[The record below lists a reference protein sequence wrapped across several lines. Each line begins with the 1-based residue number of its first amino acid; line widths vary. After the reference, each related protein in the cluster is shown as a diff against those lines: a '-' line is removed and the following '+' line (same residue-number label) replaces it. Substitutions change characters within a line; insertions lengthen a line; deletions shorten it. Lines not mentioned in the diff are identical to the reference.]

1 MILRNIQKK
10 ALEQLKIKF
19 PELREQVLILEIQEL
34 LCKVLDCVR
43 EKLITDS
50 QKELSQNQIEVFN
63 SYLNRRL
70 KNEPLA
76 YILNS
81 QDFYS
86 LSFYVDKNVLIPRP
100 ETEILVERAIELL
113 NSNPLSSNKSF
124 TEVID
129 IGTGSGAI
137 ILSVAN
143 AFRQSGISFT
153 ALDLSIEACKI
164 ATKNAKNLGLDIN
177 ILQSDLLSSYNVKNS
192 PTLFLS
198 NPPYIADAEELML
211 DVQNYEPALALRG
224 GELGV
229 EIVYRILELF
239 ADSLKLN
246 ENNILLLEI
255 GINQHSDVL
264 SHARKLNIQVL
275 NIYKDSQGINRIMEL
290 GA

>member
-1 MILRNIQKK
+1 LILRNIQKK

-19 PELREQVLILEIQEL
+19 PELRDQVLILEIQEL
-34 LCKVLDCVR
+34 LCKVLNCER
-43 EKLITDS
+43 AKLITES
-50 QKELSQNQIEVFN
+50 QKDLSQNQIEVFN
-63 SYLNRRL
+63 SYLSRRL

-100 ETEILVERAIELL
+100 ETEILVERAIKLL
-113 NSNPLSSNKSF
+113 KSKPPRGF
-124 TEVID
+124 KEVLD

-143 AFRQSGISFT
+143 AFRENRLNFT
-153 ALDLSIEACKI
+153 ALDISKDACDI
-164 ATKNAKNLGLDIN
+164 ASKNAKNLNLEIN
-177 ILQSDLLSSYNVKNS
+177 ILQSDLLSAYSLNNS

-224 GELGV
+224 GEIGL

-264 SHARKLNIQVL
+264 SHARKLNIKVL
-275 NIYKDSQGINRIMEL
+275 DIYKDSQGINRIMEL

>member
-1 MILRNIQKK
+1 MILRTIQKK
-10 ALEQLKIKF
+10 ALEQLKTKF

-34 LCKVLDCVR
+34 LCKVLNFER
-43 EKLITDS
+43 AKLITES
-50 QKELSQNQIEVFN
+50 QKELSQKQIEVFN
-63 SYLNRRL
+63 SYLDRRL

-76 YILNS
+76 YILNN

-86 LSFYVDKNVLIPRP
+86 LNFYVDKNVLIPRP
-100 ETEILVERAIELL
+100 ETEILVERAINIL
-113 NSNPLSSNKSF
+113 NSNKGF
-124 TEVID
+124 KEVLD

-143 AFRQSGISFT
+143 AYRDNELNFT
-153 ALDLSIEACKI
+153 ALDISKKACDI
-164 ATKNAKNLGLDIN
+164 ASRNAKNLNLDVN
-177 ILQSDLLSSYNVKNS
+177 ILQSDLLYAYSVKDS

-198 NPPYIADAEELML
+198 NPPYIADAEELMP

-224 GELGV
+224 GEIGL

-264 SHARKLNIQVL
+264 SHARKLNIKVL
-275 NIYKDSQGINRIMEL
+275 DIYKDSQGINRIMEL